1 MSETP
6 RSGSRFLYEPF
17 ECATKACVSDH
28 KLDAYERVMAERW
41 LALEFRLKTMEC
53 VLQRVEKRMWLTIVG
68 IAGVVLAD
76 AAASLL
82 ILP

>member
-1 MSETP
+1 MSGTP

-17 ECATKACVSDH
+17 ECAPRACAPNH
-28 KLDAYERVMAERW
+28 KLDAYEQVMAERW
-41 LALEFRLKTMEC
+41 LALEFRLKTMEG

-68 IAGVVLAD
+68 VAGVVLAD
-76 AAASLL
+76 AAAALL

>member
-1 MSETP
+1 
-6 RSGSRFLYEPF
+6 
-17 ECATKACVSDH
+17 
-28 KLDAYERVMAERW
+28 MAERW
-41 LALEFRLKTMEC
+41 LALEFRLKTMEG